1 MNILVKASG
10 DLATDQRFYNWLSSI
25 AEIADDLLL
34 LIGGG
39 NVITEILERE
49 RIPFKFGPGGREIL
63 LKKGRHLAQTA
74 LEKQKSIVMLWL
86 RNAGIKATVFIPVIE
101 IEGYVCH
108 ILVNGDALA
117 TAFYPN
123 FDKIFVVTLKGREK
137 FFPKEFTK
145 IEVVHL

>member
-39 NVITEILERE
+39 NVITKILERE

-86 RNAGIKATVFIPVIE
+86 RNAGIKAAVSIPVLE

-108 ILVNGDALA
+108 IDGDILA
-117 TAFYPN
+117 TALYPN
-123 FDKIFVVTLKGREK
+123 FDKIFIVTLRGREK
-137 FFPKEFTK
+137 SFPKEFTK
-145 IEVVHL
+145 IEVVYL

>member
-10 DLATDQRFYNWLSSI
+10 DLATDQRFYDWLSSI

-49 RIPFKFGPGGREIL
+49 RIHFKFGPGGREIL
-63 LKKGRHLAQTA
+63 LRKGRHLAKTV
-74 LEKQKSIVMLWL
+74 LDKPKSIVMLWL

-101 IEGYVCH
+101 INGYVCH
-108 ILVNGDALA
+108 INGDALA
-117 TAFYPN
+117 TILYPN
-123 FDKIFVVTLKGREK
+123 FDKIFVVTLRGREK
-137 FFPKEFTK
+137 SFPKEFTK